1 MLSLCWSKVMG
12 VLLIVEFPVY
22 FMTDAH
28 INLSIF
34 ALCCFHTHAHK
45 QMHTL
50 SGVFLCSEMLNIQ
63 LPNNSFISSAVIGGL
78 NSAIVCARAS
88 GDRPVGAEWR
98 NTAGQPIPEGHS
110 SVSGNLVLYR
120 QLRTAGLHLFRGG
133 VQFTAQHEGVY
144 TCHIEDDDGNSQI
157 LLIGIYTPATVQ
169 SAGQHNNYS

>member
-12 VLLIVEFPVY
+12 ILLIVEFPVY
-22 FMTDAH
+22 FMTDVH

-34 ALCCFHTHAHK
+34 ALCCFHTHAYK

-50 SGVFLCSEMLNIQ
+50 SGVFLHSEMLNIQ
-63 LPNNSFISSAVIGGL
+63 LPNNSFISSAMIGGQ

-88 GDRPVGAEWR
+88 GDRPNGAVWR
-98 NTAGQPIPEGHS
+98 NTAGQLIPEGYS
-110 SVSGNLVLYR
+110 SASGNLLLYR
-120 QLRTAGLHLFRGG
+120 QIRTNGLKLFRGG

-144 TCHIEDDDGNSQI
+144 SCHIEDDDGNSQI

-169 SAGQHNNYS
+169 SSGQHNKT